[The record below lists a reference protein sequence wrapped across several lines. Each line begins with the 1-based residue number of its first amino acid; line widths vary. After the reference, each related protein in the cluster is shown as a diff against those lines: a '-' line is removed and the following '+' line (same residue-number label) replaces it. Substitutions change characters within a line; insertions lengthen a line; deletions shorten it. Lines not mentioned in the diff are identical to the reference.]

1 MAKKRNTIEPFVEQF
16 AALASER
23 KDHEPAW
30 LLALRQDALDVFQAT
45 GLPDRKTE
53 AWKYTNLN
61 KLSKV
66 GFAPALPVQEIDA
79 LPVPLPPI
87 EGYRVVF
94 LNGRFQPALSL
105 LDNLPEGV
113 IIESLGA
120 TIMREPNLLEAQMGR
135 RVVSRDLPLAALNSA
150 LSEDG
155 LLLHVAPGTKLE
167 QPLHIVSIGQADEE
181 PIAFHMH
188 SLFEIGAGSSV
199 DILES
204 HIGRGNDTYFS
215 NSVSEISIDR
225 DARLGHYRLQDES
238 RQAFNIGLTN
248 LELAQGAFYNGFGL
262 QIGATLARN
271 EVRAKIGGEG
281 IECRINGAYLAS
293 GSQHIDNTTFVDH
306 AEAGSTSRQVFKGVL
321 DDQAKGVFQ
330 GKILVE
336 PNAQKTDGHQLSR
349 TLLLSRSAEMDCKP
363 ELEIYADDVKCSHG
377 ATIGELEE
385 EAIFYLRTR
394 GIDPVDARD
403 MLIEAFIADV
413 TEEIGHQA
421 IREAFESVVHQSLR
435 DGQEARS

>member
-1 MAKKRNTIEPFVEQF
+1 MAKKRNTIEPFVEPF
-16 AALASER
+16 AALAEER
-23 KDHEPAW
+23 KNHEPTW
-30 LLALRQDALDVFQAT
+30 LQSLRQDGLSVFQTT

-66 GFAPALPVQEIDA
+66 GFAPAIPAREIDT
-79 LPVPLPPI
+79 LPVPLLPVD
-87 EGYRVVF
+87 GYRIVF
-94 LNGRFQPALSL
+94 LNGRFQPTLSIL
-105 LDNLPEGV
+105 EELPKGV
-113 IIESLGA
+113 AIESLSA
-120 TIMREPNLLEAQMGR
+120 AIKREPNFLQAQLSR
-135 RVVSRDLPLAALNSA
+135 RAPSQDTPLSALNMA
-150 LSEDG
+150 FSEDG
-155 LLLHVAPGTKLE
+155 LILRIASGSKVE
-167 QPLHIVSIGQADEE
+167 QPIHIVSIGQADEE
-181 PIAFHMH
+181 PVAFQMRSHV
-188 SLFEIGAGSSV
+188 EIGAGASV

-215 NSVSEISIDR
+215 NSVSEISIDK
-225 DARLGHYRLQDES
+225 DARLGHYRLQNES
-238 RQAFNIGLTN
+238 RKAFNIGLTN

-271 EVRAKIGGEG
+271 EVQARIGGEG

-306 AEAGSTSRQVFKGVL
+306 AEGGSTSRQVFKGVL
-321 DDQAKGVFQ
+321 DDQARGVFQ
-330 GKILVE
+330 GKVLVE

-377 ATIGELEE
+377 ATVGELEE

-413 TEEIGHQA
+413 TDEIGHQA
-421 IREAFESVVHQSLR
+421 IREEFESVVHQWLS

>member
-30 LLALRQDALDVFQAT
+30 LRTLRQDALDVFQTT

-66 GFAPALPVQEIDA
+66 GFAPALPVQKIDT
-79 LPVPLPPI
+79 LPVPLLSVD
-87 EGYRVVF
+87 GYRIVF

-105 LDNLPEGV
+105 LQSLPEGV

-120 TIMREPNLLEAQMGR
+120 TIMREPDLLEAQMSCR
-135 RVVSRDLPLAALNSA
+135 TPSRDMPLSALNSA
-150 LSEDG
+150 FSEDG
-155 LLLHVAPGTKLE
+155 LILRIAHGTKVE
-167 QPLHIVSIGQADEE
+167 QPIHIVSIGQADEE
-181 PIAFHMH
+181 PVAFHLRSH
-188 SLFEIGAGSSV
+188 FEIGAGASV
-199 DILES
+199 DIIES
-204 HIGRGNDTYFS
+204 HVGRSDDTYFS
-215 NSVSEISIDR
+215 NSVSEISVDKE
-225 DARLGHYRLQDES
+225 ARLGHYRLQDES
-238 RQAFNIGLTN
+238 RRAFNIGLTN
-248 LELAQGAFYNGFGL
+248 LELAQGAIYNGFGL

-271 EVRAKIGGEG
+271 EVRARLGGEG

-330 GKILVE
+330 GKVLVE

-377 ATIGELEE
+377 ATVGELEE
-385 EAIFYLRTR
+385 DAIFYLRTR

-421 IREAFESVVHQSLR
+421 IRHAFDSVVHQWLN